1 MNNLSLNN
9 LSLNNLTSM
18 NVLVP
23 LAILLI
29 LGIIYISTTKQKSKL
44 MAVLTIVVVI
54 IFICLVDMKETYVNR
69 VERFVGGQG
78 YDLSGPAPLNYKM
91 GECSSIDVAKNN
103 QSGRFMWNYDN
114 LKLKSNDPNDPKC
127 PYGRVPCNAP
137 LISDVTIF
145 SPVGDGIRLTE
156 DLQSAS
162 FPTVDGTP
170 GTPHQLFMLAHNQ
183 TGPECCPST
192 FSTDRGCVCLTKEQR
207 DLINGRGTNRRAPDE
222 Y

>member
-1 MNNLSLNN
+1 MD

-18 NVLVP
+18 NVLIP
-23 LAILLI
+23 IAILLI
-29 LGIIYISTTKQKSKL
+29 LGIIYISTTQQKSKL
-44 MAVLTIVVVI
+44 MAVLTIIVVI
-54 IFICLVDMKETYVNR
+54 IFVCLVDMKETYVNHR
-69 VERFVGGQG
+69 VERFAGDQG
-78 YDLSGPAPLNYKM
+78 YDLSAPAPLNYKM
-91 GECSSIDVAKNN
+91 GECSGIDIAKNN

-114 LKLKSNDPNDPKC
+114 LTLKSNDPNDPKC
-127 PYGRVPCNAP
+127 PYGRVPCDAP

-156 DLQSAS
+156 DLQSAT

-183 TGPECCPST
+183 TGPQCCPST
-192 FSTDRGCVCLTKEQR
+192 FSTDRGCVCLTKAQR

-222 Y
+222 F